1 MVLHVRARLQ
11 PPCPGGATA
20 GGGLSTGGR
29 IVAERPGR
37 VKPHAGR
44 AAPGNLAFSTETRD
58 NPLARARSHLFELQT
73 GARATADFHAVD
85 RRIRR
90 AATRAGGSS
99 DYRGPATGS
108 HEFEKT

>member
-1 MVLHVRARLQ
+1 MARSDTFAAAL
-11 PPCPGGATA
+11 PGQRNRRRR
-20 GGGLSTGGR
+20 LSTGGR
-29 IVAERPGR
+29 ILAERPRR

-58 NPLARARSHLFELQT
+58 NPLARKRSNPFELQT

>member
-1 MVLHVRARLQ
+1 MQ
-11 PPCPGGATA
+11 PPCPGRRNRRRR
-20 GGGLSTGGR
+20 LSTGGR
-29 IVAERPGR
+29 IVAERPRR

-44 AAPGNLAFSTETRD
+44 AAPGNLAFSAETRD
-58 NPLARARSHLFELQT
+58 NPLARERSHPFELQT

-90 AATRAGGSS
+90 EATSRESS
-99 DYRGPATGS
+99 DRRGPATGS